1 MNTSKKPESCFH
13 CNFSANKLFRR
24 TECHAIHKKKDI
36 KQFIIFILES
46 ASCRT
51 TTHSTIRKYKD
62 KSTKENNYELQIT
75 LRTAKKSQTTGL
87 QSSTI
92 TSVARCMQTLCV
104 AIASARREARQM
116 PRRALCLGASVEPD
130 GPSGWHQSQSH
141 HRHKQILHLQHPQHG
156 SHQPRALWLK
166 QHGKQGEGWQ
176 QHTLFP

>member
-1 MNTSKKPESCFH
+1 MQYT
-13 CNFSANKLFRR
+13 
-24 TECHAIHKKKDI
+24 KKKTLNNSSSSFQSQQVVEQPLTVQSGNT
-36 KQFIIFILES
+36 K
-46 ASCRT
+46 
-51 TTHSTIRKYKD
+51 IRVQK
-62 KSTKENNYELQIT
+62 NNYELQIT

-116 PRRALCLGASVEPD
+116 PRRALCLGASLEPD

>member
-24 TECHAIHKKKDI
+24 TERHAIHKKKTLNNSSPSFQSQQVVEQPLTVQSGNT
-36 KQFIIFILES
+36 K
-46 ASCRT
+46 
-51 TTHSTIRKYKD
+51 IRVQK
-62 KSTKENNYELQIT
+62 NNYELQIT

-116 PRRALCLGASVEPD
+116 PRRALCLGASLEPD

>member
-13 CNFSANKLFRR
+13 CNFSVNKLFRR
-24 TECHAIHKKKDI
+24 TECHAIHTKKKTLNNSSSSFQSQQVVEQPLTVQSGNT
-36 KQFIIFILES
+36 K
-46 ASCRT
+46 
-51 TTHSTIRKYKD
+51 IRVQK
-62 KSTKENNYELQIT
+62 NNYELQIT
-75 LRTAKKSQTTGL
+75 LRTAKKSQTTDL

-116 PRRALCLGASVEPD
+116 PRRALCLGASLEPD